1 MVECLPNPAPTKC
14 GVEEDRVLSEDR
26 MPEHGPEPGPL
37 QTYRHIL
44 VAVDFSQAS
53 RTALRVA
60 HACAHRNGARL
71 TVCHVI
77 PRPLAVSPLFPHYV
91 SMPNLEEDRRQ
102 VEEVRTALS
111 EVVRNETG
119 RDPGT
124 HGIRILVTSGSPA
137 VEIVRVSEE
146 VGADLVVVASRGQSS
161 LARMVLG
168 SVAESVARHAHCHVL
183 VTR

>member
-1 MVECLPNPAPTKC
+1 M
-14 GVEEDRVLSEDR
+14 LSEDR
-26 MPEHGPEPGPL
+26 IPVHGSEPGPL

-77 PRPLAVSPLFPHYV
+77 PRPIAISPLFPHYV
-91 SMPNLEEDRRQ
+91 SMPKPEEDRRQ
-102 VEEVRTALS
+102 VEEVLTALS

-119 RDPGT
+119 RDPGAYDD
-124 HGIRILVTSGSPA
+124 GVRLLVTSGSPA
-137 VEIVRVSEE
+137 VEIVRLSEE